1 MLKSHNSSISVHHRF
16 STRCYFKIPAVVIL
30 QYYFLGLFLLLFH
43 DYANLMTLKVAT
55 DVKNCK
61 KKKSICRLSLSVIEP
76 VFSNVNCETLF
87 CCVLSFLL
95 SFYFLLLFINFFL
108 HRMLWSV
115 SYVPSV
121 TTSKSVENKCSSEI
135 YLFLLVC

>member
-30 QYYFLGLFLLLFH
+30 QYYSFLGLFLLLFR
-43 DYANLMTLKVAT
+43 DYANLMTLKVTT

-87 CCVLSFLL
+87 CCVLSFFL
-95 SFYFLLLFINFFL
+95 SFYFLLLFVIFVF
-108 HRMLWSV
+108 
-115 SYVPSV
+115 
-121 TTSKSVENKCSSEI
+121 CI
-135 YLFLLVC
+135 GCFGLFPTCHL